1 MAVVIHEFEVVA
13 EKPAKEETAG
23 PLSEPVA
30 PPLPS
35 TPHDIERI
43 LQRLS
48 DRLARVH
55 AC

>member
-13 EKPAKEETAG
+13 EKPPREETAG
-23 PLSEPVA
+23 PASEPAA
-30 PPLPS
+30 PTPPS
-35 TPHDIERI
+35 TPHDIERV

-48 DRLARVH
+48 ERLARVH

>member
-13 EKPAKEETAG
+13 EKPPREEAAGAASGPAG
-23 PLSEPVA
+23 P
-30 PPLPS
+30 PPPS
-35 TPHDIERI
+35 TPHDIERV

-48 DRLARVH
+48 ERLARVR